1 MAYNPYYP
9 YYGQQSQQMQSNGL
23 VSVRSI
29 DEALRYPVAPG
40 NSVTFKDE
48 TAPYIYTKTMGFSQ
62 LDRPIFERFRL
73 IKEDNQ
79 EEPAVKTHEPQAQ
92 AQKVDIDIRK
102 EIDDLKKRMEA
113 VENELTKPIPADESK
128 SNAASAAEV

>member
-48 TAPYIYTKTMGFSQ
+48 TAPYIDTI
-62 LDRPIFERFRL
+62 LAIHNPIIIA
-73 IKEDNQ
+73 IKI
-79 EEPAVKTHEPQAQ
+79 VS
-92 AQKVDIDIRK
+92 II
-102 EIDDLKKRMEA
+102 
-113 VENELTKPIPADESK
+113 
-128 SNAASAAEV
+128 

>member
-1 MAYNPYYP
+1 
-9 YYGQQSQQMQSNGL
+9 MQSNGL

-79 EEPAVKTHEPQAQ
+79 EESVIKTHEPQTQ
-92 AQKVDIDIRK
+92 SQKVDIDIKK

>member
-92 AQKVDIDIRK
+92 TQKVDIDIRK

-113 VENELTKPIPADESK
+113 VENELTKPIPADEGK

>member
-79 EEPAVKTHEPQAQ
+79 EEPVIKPHEPQTQ

-113 VENELTKPIPADESK
+113 VENELTKPIPADEGK

>member
-9 YYGQQSQQMQSNGL
+9 FYGQQNQQMQSNGL

-79 EEPAVKTHEPQAQ
+79 EESVIKTHEPQTQ
-92 AQKVDIDIRK
+92 SQKVDIDIKK